1 MRVVYVST
9 IERGGPISH
18 LQGLVPHV
26 AASGVDVH
34 VVCAADDVAESFR
47 QLGVDTTVF
56 PLRHKLDVSGAWKLG
71 PLLDA
76 DVVHTHDRR
85 GGLLVRPQA
94 RRRGACAVHTLHG
107 LPEAIAVR
115 VGRTSVAR
123 PPGVSRWEEAWFLHG
138 YLRIERLLARFGP
151 VIVPSEALRQFLVGH
166 GMAPARLRVVHTGIE
181 PGPGKRSASS
191 GPLRVATAANLEYW
205 KGVDVLLDACRRV
218 DGAVHVDVYG
228 VGSER
233 ERLERQAAGLG
244 VDADF
249 HGFVDDFRSRLRT
262 ADVFVLPSRGDNFPV
277 SVLEAMAEGVPV
289 VATRV
294 GGIPELVVDG
304 ETGVLVEPDDAA
316 ALGAA
321 LGRLAGDEALRTRF
335 GDAGRSRVHEQFDP
349 ADAARR
355 VVAVYEELLAG

>member
-18 LQGLVPHV
+18 LQGLVPRV
-26 AASGVDVH
+26 AADGVDVH
-34 VVCAADDVAESFR
+34 VICAGDDVAKSFR

-56 PLRHKLDVSGAWKLG
+56 PLRHKLDVAGAWKLG
-71 PLLDA
+71 LLLDA

-94 RRRGACAVHTLHG
+94 RRRGARAVHTLHG

-115 VGRTSVAR
+115 VGRSSVSR
-123 PPGVSRWEEAWFLHG
+123 PPGVSRRDEAWFLHG
-138 YLRIERLLARFGP
+138 YLRVERLLARFGP
-151 VIVPSEALRQFLVGH
+151 VIVPSEALKQFLVGY
-166 GMAPARLRVVHTGIE
+166 GMPPSRLRVVRTGIE
-181 PGPGKRSASS
+181 PGPGGRSTSQ
-191 GPLRVATAANLEYW
+191 GPLRLATAANLEYW
-205 KGVDVLLDACRRV
+205 KGVDVLLDACARV
-218 DGAVHVDVYG
+218 DDGIHVDVYG

-233 ERLERQAAGLG
+233 EALERQAARLG

-249 HGFVDDFRSRLRT
+249 HGFVDDLRSRLRA

-277 SVLEAMAEGVPV
+277 SVLEAMAEGVAV

-294 GGIPELVVDG
+294 GGIPELVADG
-304 ETGVLVEPDDAA
+304 ETGVLVEPDDPAG
-316 ALGAA
+316 LGAA
-321 LGRLAGDEALRTRF
+321 LERLAADEPLRNRL
-335 GDAGRSRVHEQFDP
+335 GEAGWSRARAQFDP

>member
-18 LQGLVPHV
+18 LQGLVPRV
-26 AASGVDVH
+26 AAGGVDVH
-34 VVCAADDVAESFR
+34 VICAADDVAASFEK
-47 QLGVDTTVF
+47 LGVGTTVF
-56 PLRHKLDVSGAWKLG
+56 PLRHKLDVAGAWKLG

-76 DVVHTHDRR
+76 DLVHTHDRR

-94 RRRGACAVHTLHG
+94 RRRGARAVHTLHG

-115 VGRTSVAR
+115 VGRTSVSR
-123 PPGVSRWEEAWFLHG
+123 PPGVSHWDEAWFLHV
-138 YLRIERLLARFGP
+138 YLRLERLLARFGP
-151 VIVPSEALRQFLVGH
+151 VIVPSEALRRFLVGY

-181 PGPGKRSASS
+181 PGPGGRSAKS
-191 GPLRVATAANLEYW
+191 GPLRLATAANLEYW
-205 KGVDVLLDACRRV
+205 KGVDVLLDACGRV
-218 DGAVHVDVYG
+218 DGTVHVDVYG

-233 ERLERQAAGLG
+233 EALERQADRLG

-249 HGFVDDFRSRLRT
+249 HGFVDDLRSRLRA

-289 VATRV
+289 LATRV
-294 GGIPELVVDG
+294 GGIPELVADG
-304 ETGVLVEPDDAA
+304 ESGVLVEPDDAA
-316 ALGAA
+316 GLAAA
-321 LGRLAGDEALRTRF
+321 LGRLAADDALRSRL
-335 GDAGRSRVHEQFDP
+335 GEAGRSRVREQFDP

-355 VVAVYEELLAG
+355 VVGVYEELLAG

>member
-18 LQGLVPHV
+18 LHGLVPHV

-34 VVCAADDVAESFR
+34 VICPTEEVAGSFE
-47 QLGVDTTVF
+47 QLGVGTTVF

-94 RRRGACAVHTLHG
+94 RRVGARAVHTLHG

-115 VGRTSVAR
+115 VGRSSVSR
-123 PPGVSRWEEAWFLHG
+123 PPGVSRWDEAWFLHG

-151 VIVPSEALRQFLVGH
+151 VIVPSEALRGFLVGY
-166 GMAPARLRVVHTGIE
+166 GMPASRLRVVHTGIE
-181 PGPGKRSASS
+181 PGSGPRSTSS

-205 KGVDVLLDACRRV
+205 KGVDVLLDACKRV

-228 VGSER
+228 VGSKR
-233 ERLERQAAGLG
+233 EALERQAAGLG
-244 VDADF
+244 VDANF
-249 HGFVDDFRSRLRT
+249 HGFVGDFRARLQA

-294 GGIPELVVDG
+294 GGIPELVADG

-316 ALGAA
+316 GLGAA
-321 LGRLAGDEALRTRF
+321 LGRLADDDALRIRL
-335 GDAGRSRVHEQFDP
+335 GDAGRSRVREQFDP

>member
-18 LQGLVPHV
+18 LQGLVPRV
-26 AASGVDVH
+26 AADGVDVH
-34 VVCAADDVAESFR
+34 VICAAEDVADSFR
-47 QLGVDTTVF
+47 KLGVDTTVF
-56 PLRHKLDVSGAWKLG
+56 PLRHKLDVAGAWKLG

-94 RRRGACAVHTLHG
+94 RRRGARAVHTLHG

-115 VGRTSVAR
+115 VGRTSVSR
-123 PPGVSRWEEAWFLHG
+123 PPGVSRWHEAWFLHG

-151 VIVPSEALRQFLVGH
+151 VIVPSEALRKFLVGH

-181 PGPGKRSASS
+181 PAASRRPASS
-191 GPLRVATAANLEYW
+191 GPLRVATAANLEHW
-205 KGVDVLLDACRRV
+205 KGVDVLLDACGRV
-218 DGAVHVDVYG
+218 DGQVHVDVYG
-228 VGSER
+228 AGSEQAA
-233 ERLERQAAGLG
+233 LERQVEELG
-244 VDADF
+244 IDAEF
-249 HGFVDDFRSRLRT
+249 HGFVDDLRSRLRA
-262 ADVFVLPSRGDNFPV
+262 ADVFALPSRGDNVPV

-294 GGIPELVVDG
+294 GGIPELVADG
-304 ETGVLVEPDDAA
+304 ESGILVEPDDAA
-316 ALGAA
+316 GLAAA
-321 LGRLAGDEALRTRF
+321 LGRLAADDALRSRLGEGGHTR
-335 GDAGRSRVHEQFDP
+335 VQQQFDP

-355 VVAVYEELLAG
+355 VVAVYEELLAD